1 MASDHGKD
9 GGAAV
14 AKAHAVDGMGDRTA
28 LMEPKPQ
35 KSFRRKYRKM
45 RLEFD
50 MKMYDCEELH
60 RVEQKA
66 IATAKRLA
74 IQNE

>member
-14 AKAHAVDGMGDRTA
+14 AKAHAVDAAGDRTA
-28 LMEPKPQ
+28 LTEPKPQ
-35 KSFRRKYRKM
+35 KSYRRKYRKM

-50 MKMYDCEELH
+50 LEMYNCEELH

-66 IATAKRLA
+66 IAAAKRLA